1 MRRTRSATPCIGICS
16 TTFGDDVCKGCRR
29 FSHEIISWPKYS
41 DDERAIVNSRIEQ
54 FKIKVL
60 QEKFSIIDPDVF
72 HSKLSE
78 HSIKF
83 NDSMEPI
90 TWLFDLLRASGK
102 QELNLEDFGVQV
114 LLNMPIIHCLISILM
129 NTEFSEL
136 SEATSIAFIIS
147 LSNER

>member
-41 DDERAIVNSRIEQ
+41 DDERAIVNSRLEQ

-60 QEKFSIIDPDVF
+60 QEKFSIVDPDVF
-72 HSKLSE
+72 RSKLSE
-78 HSIKF
+78 YSIKF

-114 LLNMPIIHCLISILM
+114 LPQYAHYPLPDLNQLM

-136 SEATSIAFIIS
+136 SEAYFNRFHNLSI
-147 LSNER
+147 

>member
-60 QEKFSIIDPDVF
+60 QEKFSIVDPDVF

-114 LLNMPIIHCLISILM
+114 LPQYAHYPLPDLNQLM

-136 SEATSIAFIIS
+136 SESYFNRFHNLSI
-147 LSNER
+147 

>member
-72 HSKLSE
+72 RSKLSE
-78 HSIKF
+78 YSIKF

-114 LLNMPIIHCLISILM
+114 LPQYAHYPLPDLNQLM

-136 SEATSIAFIIS
+136 SEAYFNRFHNLSI
-147 LSNER
+147 

>member
-41 DDERAIVNSRIEQ
+41 DDERAIVNSRLEQ

-114 LLNMPIIHCLISILM
+114 LPQYAHYPLPDLNQLM

-136 SEATSIAFIIS
+136 SEAYFSRFHNLSI
-147 LSNER
+147 

>member
-29 FSHEIISWPKYS
+29 FSHEIINWPKYS

-60 QEKFSIIDPDVF
+60 QEKFSIVDPDVF

-114 LLNMPIIHCLISILM
+114 LPQYAHYPLPDLKQLM

-136 SEATSIAFIIS
+136 SEAYFNRFHNLSI
-147 LSNER
+147 

>member
-72 HSKLSE
+72 QSKLSE

-102 QELNLEDFGVQV
+102 QELNLEDFGVHV
-114 LLNMPIIHCLISILM
+114 LPQYAHYPLPDLNQLM

-136 SEATSIAFIIS
+136 SEAYFNRFHNLSI
-147 LSNER
+147 

>member
-60 QEKFSIIDPDVF
+60 QEKFSIVDPDVF
-72 HSKLSE
+72 RSKLSE
-78 HSIKF
+78 YSIKF

-114 LLNMPIIHCLISILM
+114 LPQYAHYPLPDLNQLM

-136 SEATSIAFIIS
+136 SEAYFNRFHNLSI
-147 LSNER
+147 

>member
-114 LLNMPIIHCLISILM
+114 LPKYAHYPLPDLNQLM

-136 SEATSIAFIIS
+136 SEAYFNRIHNLSI
-147 LSNER
+147 

>member
-114 LLNMPIIHCLISILM
+114 LPQYAHYPLPDLNQLM

-136 SEATSIAFIIS
+136 SETYFNRFHNLSI
-147 LSNER
+147 

>member
-60 QEKFSIIDPDVF
+60 QEKFSIVDPDVF

-114 LLNMPIIHCLISILM
+114 LPQYAHYPLPDLNQLM
-129 NTEFSEL
+129 NTEFSQL
-136 SEATSIAFIIS
+136 SEAYFNRFHNLSI
-147 LSNER
+147 

>member
-41 DDERAIVNSRIEQ
+41 DDERAIVNSRLEQ

-114 LLNMPIIHCLISILM
+114 LPQFAHYPLPDLNQLM

-136 SEATSIAFIIS
+136 SEAYFNRFHNLSI
-147 LSNER
+147 

>member
-60 QEKFSIIDPDVF
+60 QEKFSIIDPLVRKG
-72 HSKLSE
+72 SV
-78 HSIKF
+78 
-83 NDSMEPI
+83 P
-90 TWLFDLLRASGK
+90 A
-102 QELNLEDFGVQV
+102 
-114 LLNMPIIHCLISILM
+114 
-129 NTEFSEL
+129 
-136 SEATSIAFIIS
+136 
-147 LSNER
+147 

>member
-41 DDERAIVNSRIEQ
+41 DDERAIVNSRLEQ

-60 QEKFSIIDPDVF
+60 QEKFSIVDPDVF
-72 HSKLSE
+72 RSKLSE
-78 HSIKF
+78 YSIKF

-114 LLNMPIIHCLISILM
+114 LPQYAHYPLPDLNQLM

-136 SEATSIAFIIS
+136 SEAYFNRFHN
-147 LSNER
+147 LST

>member
-41 DDERAIVNSRIEQ
+41 DDERAIVNSRLEQ

-60 QEKFSIIDPDVF
+60 QEKFSIVDPDVF
-72 HSKLSE
+72 RSKLSE
-78 HSIKF
+78 YSIKF

-114 LLNMPIIHCLISILM
+114 LPQFAHYPLPDLNQLM

-136 SEATSIAFIIS
+136 SEAYFNRFHNLSI
-147 LSNER
+147 

>member
-41 DDERAIVNSRIEQ
+41 DDERAIVNSRLEQ

-60 QEKFSIIDPDVF
+60 QEKFSIVDPDVF
-72 HSKLSE
+72 RSKLSE
-78 HSIKF
+78 YSIKF

-114 LLNMPIIHCLISILM
+114 LPQYSHYPLPDLNQLM

-136 SEATSIAFIIS
+136 SEAYVLRVLNLSI
-147 LSNER
+147 

>member
-60 QEKFSIIDPDVF
+60 QEKFSIVDPDVF
-72 HSKLSE
+72 HSKISE

-114 LLNMPIIHCLISILM
+114 LPQYAHYPLPDLNQLM

-136 SEATSIAFIIS
+136 SEAYFNRFHNLSI
-147 LSNER
+147 

>member
-41 DDERAIVNSRIEQ
+41 DDERAIVNSRLEQ

-60 QEKFSIIDPDVF
+60 QEKFSIVDPDVF
-72 HSKLSE
+72 RSKLSE
-78 HSIKF
+78 YSIKF

-102 QELNLEDFGVQV
+102 QALNLEDFGVQV
-114 LLNMPIIHCLISILM
+114 LPQYAHYPLPDLNQLM

-136 SEATSIAFIIS
+136 SEAYFNRFHNLSI
-147 LSNER
+147 

>member
-41 DDERAIVNSRIEQ
+41 DDERAIVNSRLEQ

-60 QEKFSIIDPDVF
+60 QEKFSIVDPDVF

-114 LLNMPIIHCLISILM
+114 LPQYAHYPLPDLNQLM

-136 SEATSIAFIIS
+136 SEAYFNRFHNLSI
-147 LSNER
+147 

>member
-41 DDERAIVNSRIEQ
+41 DDERAIVNSRLEQ

-60 QEKFSIIDPDVF
+60 QEKFSIVDPDVF
-72 HSKLSE
+72 RSKLSQY
-78 HSIKF
+78 SIKF
-83 NDSMEPI
+83 NDSLEPI

-114 LLNMPIIHCLISILM
+114 LPQYAHYPLPDLNQLM

-136 SEATSIAFIIS
+136 SEAYFNRFHNLSI
-147 LSNER
+147 

>member
-60 QEKFSIIDPDVF
+60 QEKFSIIDSDVF

-78 HSIKF
+78 YSIKF

-102 QELNLEDFGVQV
+102 QELDLEDFGVQV
-114 LLNMPIIHCLISILM
+114 LPQYAHYSLPDLNQIM

-136 SEATSIAFIIS
+136 SEAYFNRFHNLSI
-147 LSNER
+147 

>member
-114 LLNMPIIHCLISILM
+114 LPQYAHYPSVSYTHLTLP
-129 NTEFSEL
+129 T
-136 SEATSIAFIIS
+136 T
-147 LSNER
+147 R

>member
-29 FSHEIISWPKYS
+29 FSHEIINWPKYS

-60 QEKFSIIDPDVF
+60 QEKFSIVDPDVF

-102 QELNLEDFGVQV
+102 QELNLEDFGVQI
-114 LLNMPIIHCLISILM
+114 LPQYAHYPLPDLKQLM

-136 SEATSIAFIIS
+136 SEAYFNRFHNLSI
-147 LSNER
+147 

>member
-41 DDERAIVNSRIEQ
+41 DDERAIVNSRLEQ

-60 QEKFSIIDPDVF
+60 QEKFSIVDPDVF
-72 HSKLSE
+72 RSKLSQY
-78 HSIKF
+78 SIKF
-83 NDSMEPI
+83 NDSLEPI

-114 LLNMPIIHCLISILM
+114 LPQYAHYPLPDLNQLM
-129 NTEFSEL
+129 NKEFSEL
-136 SEATSIAFIIS
+136 SEAYFNRFHNLSI
-147 LSNER
+147 